1 MNLNKL
7 KSSEVNIFFTSD
19 THAYH
24 KNIVKGVSDWTE
36 SSRCRDFNT
45 IEEMTF
51 KLIENIN
58 EIVKEDDILFH
69 LGDWSF
75 GGIESIWKFRKQ
87 INCKNIHLILG
98 NHDQH
103 IENNKVLP
111 NVISSE
117 PYNSNF
123 IDGFNEDSEYPIY
136 VEAQRLF
143 KTVSHYKEIHI
154 DGVRLILSH
163 YAMRVWNK
171 SHHNSIHLYGHSHG
185 TLEDNYGLSM
195 DVGVDTNDLKP
206 YSYSEILDIMKIKKS
221 LIIDHHNENTN

>member
-1 MNLNKL
+1 MKILTSKEN
-7 KSSEVNIFFTSD
+7 NIFFTSD

-36 SSRCRDFNT
+36 LSRCRDFNT

-58 EIVKEDDILFH
+58 EIVKKDDILFH

-75 GGIESIWKFRKQ
+75 GGIENIWKFRKQ

-103 IENNKVLP
+103 IENNRTLP
-111 NVISSE
+111 NCLYEGDSGVI
-117 PYNSNF
+117 
-123 IDGFNEDSEYPIY
+123 IDGIY
-136 VEAQRLF
+136 SNSINIFENVNAEELF
-143 KTVSHYKEIHI
+143 SSVSHYKEISI
-154 DGVRLILSH
+154 DKNLFILSH
-163 YAMRVWNK
+163 YAMRIWNK

-195 DVGVDTNDLKP
+195 DVGVDTNNLKP
-206 YSYSEILDIMKIKKS
+206 YSYSEILDIMKIKES